1 MARSGEIKGGEFPLE
16 PGSRTCRKIGAA
28 LTAGRTGI
36 SFAACLREASDL
48 GRPSDQCLERTLEM
62 AERMLR
68 LADQGDAVRDDPGCG
83 VLYGVLRDS
92 AYKLKQMA
100 EAERQTHLKQSLE
113 RLISRSRGSLR

>member
-1 MARSGEIKGGEFPLE
+1 M
-16 PGSRTCRKIGAA
+16 
-28 LTAGRTGI
+28 
-36 SFAACLREASDL
+36 

-68 LADQGDAVRDDPGCG
+68 LADAGDAVREDPGCG

-100 EAERQTHLKQSLE
+100 EAERQTHLEKSLE
-113 RLISRSRGSLR
+113 RLSSRRKGSLR